1 MLKNVVIFSF
11 TGLYYPSHRRVWI
24 LRSSGLQIDAYDAKK
39 GELLTKKTCVVFIFY
54 NVVNSI

>member
-24 LRSSGLQIDAYDAKK
+24 LKSSGLQIDAYDAK